1 MVSIKFDDYLKT
13 IMEALPQK
21 GLTES
26 DELDIT
32 VDATPIVLNLNQ
44 AVPLGLAVNEL
55 MNIVFSK
62 HPNGRNLK
70 VLLKKDQNNL
80 VLVFEGNAISTE
92 LFERNGEVESFPSLL
107 ISIFLSQIHGKMNV
121 SNNGVS
127 RLAIEFEQMDVKGS
141 SSSLTAEQ
149 SSIFN

>member
-1 MVSIKFDDYLKT
+1 
-13 IMEALPQK
+13 
-21 GLTES
+21 
-26 DELDIT
+26 
-32 VDATPIVLNLNQ
+32 
-44 AVPLGLAVNEL
+44 

-62 HPNGRNLK
+62 HPNGRDLK
-70 VLLKKDQNNL
+70 VLLQKDQNNL
-80 VLVFEGNAISTE
+80 ALVFEGNAISTE
-92 LFERNGEVESFPSLL
+92 LFERNGEEESFPSLL